1 VTVKTLILVSVL
13 VLSASFAF
21 SQTQQAVSEQDWEKL
36 YSALDNEDWKTAAEL
51 SEKYLKQTQT
61 GGDKESSARL
71 RYMLI
76 FASAGRVG
84 QREMTHGELGKMLT
98 DFTGKELTLPG
109 TTFSTKCPAPM
120 NSFCISKDGDFNLS
134 RGAANRAGT
143 YIHAF
148 EYVKLDN
155 SSNLDKRD
163 GEVGVVSGVLSGFQL
178 NPNKSTIWIVRLFIE
193 KGSVVFGNPKT

>member
-1 VTVKTLILVSVL
+1 MTVKVLILVLVI

-36 YSALDNEDWKTAAEL
+36 YSALENEDWKTAAEL
-51 SEKYLKQTQT
+51 SEKYLKQT

-76 FASAGRVG
+76 FTSAGRVAR
-84 QREMTHGELGKMLT
+84 REMTHDELGKLLT
-98 DFTGKELTLPG
+98 DFTGKEVTLPG
-109 TTFSTKCPAPM
+109 ATFSTKCPAPM
-120 NSFCISKDGDFNLS
+120 NSFCISKDGNFNLS

-143 YIHAF
+143 NIHAF

-163 GEVGVVSGVLSGFQL
+163 GEVGVVSGVLSEFQV

-193 KGSVVFGNPKT
+193 KGSVVFGRPKT

>member
-1 VTVKTLILVSVL
+1 MTVKTLLLVAL
-13 VLSASFAF
+13 LLLSASFAF

-36 YSALDNEDWKTAAEL
+36 YSALDKEDWKTAADL
-51 SEKYLKQTQT
+51 SGKYLKQTQT

-84 QREMTHGELGKMLT
+84 QREMTHDELGKMLA
-98 DFTGKELTLPG
+98 DFTGQELTLPG
-109 TTFSTKCPAPM
+109 ATFSTKCPAPM
-120 NSFCISKDGDFNLS
+120 NAFCISKDGNFNLS
-134 RGAANRAGT
+134 RAAANRAGT

-155 SSNLDKRD
+155 SSHLDQRD
-163 GEVGVVSGVLSGFQL
+163 GEVGVVSGVLSAFQL

-193 KGSVVFGNPKT
+193 KGSVVFGKPKT

>member
-1 VTVKTLILVSVL
+1 MTVKTVMLVSVL
-13 VLSASFAF
+13 FLGASFAF
-21 SQTQQAVSEQDWEKL
+21 SQTEQAVSEQDWEKL
-36 YSALDNEDWKTAAEL
+36 YSALDNEAWKIAAEL

-84 QREMTHGELGKMLT
+84 RRELTHDELGKMLT
-98 DFTGKELTLPG
+98 DFTGKELTLPA

-120 NSFCISKDGDFNLS
+120 NSFCIAKGGNFNLS
-134 RGAANRAGT
+134 RGAANGAGT

-155 SSNLDKRD
+155 SSNLDNRD
-163 GEVGVVSGVLSGFQL
+163 GEVGAVSGVLSAFEL
-178 NPNKSTIWIVRLFIE
+178 NPNKSTIWIVRLLIE
-193 KGSVVFGNPKT
+193 KGSIVFGKPKT